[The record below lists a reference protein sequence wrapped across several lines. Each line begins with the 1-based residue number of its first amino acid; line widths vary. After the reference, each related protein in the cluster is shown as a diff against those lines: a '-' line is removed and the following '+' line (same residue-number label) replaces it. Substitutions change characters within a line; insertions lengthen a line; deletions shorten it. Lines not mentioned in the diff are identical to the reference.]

1 MNMNSIKL
9 FTIGYTKRSAEIFFS
24 TLKQAEI
31 KLLIDV
37 RLNNT
42 SQLAGYTKKDDL
54 SSSYKHMPEL
64 APTADILDGYK
75 AKAIDWQTYELKF
88 RQLLEDRNLIP
99 LGETMNLDHACLLCA
114 EPRPDKCHRRLV
126 AEYLQKYNTEIEI
139 KHL

>member
-42 SQLAGYTKKDDL
+42 SQLAGYTKKD
-54 SSSYKHMPEL
+54 KHMPEL

-126 AEYLQKYNTEIEI
+126 AEYLQKYNTEIEL